1 MRFKLLLLSAAFLL
15 NACVENLNMDL
26 DVRGIPVVNCILKN
40 DTVQTLSIT
49 MSIGLKDKYIYE
61 EIENA
66 RATLYVNG
74 YKIDTFKQGAGLGL
88 SVCKTILEG
97 MDGQITVS
105 SQLGKG
111 SRFTIKIPLKPQ
123 EKMNLQNHEQQ

>member
-1 MRFKLLLLSAAFLL
+1 MMKPALTIG
-15 NACVENLNMDL
+15 
-26 DVRGIPVVNCILKN
+26 GIPFYDAPSEVEGSPYWVDLWT
-40 DTVQTLSIT
+40 D
-49 MSIGLKDKYIYE
+49 
-61 EIENA
+61 
-66 RATLYVNG
+66 VNG